1 MKKKSTWITL
11 ALIWAFT
18 YLLWASATGPEPVA
32 LQTNG
37 CFVSNCHFASGS
49 TLDTNPNSTRMT
61 VTGFPATYS
70 PNTVYDIT
78 IQLSQ
83 RIIYGFQAVTVF
95 ANNTQ
100 AGGLTVPPGVSGIA
114 TQTLGGVTYINHI
127 SNPSTTGTFRIR
139 WTSPN
144 STQDVRLVVY
154 GNCANADGNSTGDTI
169 VTKTFTA
176 TGQQAATLDK
186 KMYFAQFG
194 EGPGLDSLASVTN
207 PSATQIAQGR
217 ISFFDT
223 ITASSTA
230 PFRGNPMTL
239 ATTSGTASTFDF
251 TIQPRGVFNLRAIN
265 NGDSAFSIGWVLVES
280 NIDLGGTGL
289 FVANFGVAGV
299 GQSNLGT
306 GFITPVQY
314 NPSLGIST
322 GVALI
327 HPGAGTANVTIR
339 LKDAEGVL
347 KATSTGLQSPALP
360 LQLGE
365 NGHFARFFDQ
375 FTWDIGSAGITA
387 LLANFT
393 GVVEITSDAP
403 ITGLLLRFDP
413 NAQLSTLPLSA
424 VVP

>member
-1 MKKKSTWITL
+1 MKKKSTWIALTL
-11 ALIWAFT
+11 VWGFT
-18 YLLWASATGPEPVA
+18 YFLWANASGPEPVA
-32 LQTNG
+32 LDASGTG
-37 CFVSNCHFASGS
+37 CFKSGCHLATGS
-49 TLDTNPNSTRMT
+49 SLDTNSSSTRMT

-70 PNTVYDIT
+70 PGTVYDVT

-83 RIIYGFQAVTVF
+83 ALIYGFQAVTVF
-95 ANNTQ
+95 ANDSQ
-100 AGGLTVPPGVSGIA
+100 AGALAKHPQASGIA
-114 TQTLGGVTYINHI
+114 TQTRLGVTYINHD
-127 SNPSTTGTFRIR
+127 NAPSTTGTFRIQ
-139 WTSPN
+139 WTAPN
-144 STQDVRLVVY
+144 STQDVRLIVF
-154 GNCANADGNSTGDTI
+154 GNCANGNGDRTGDVI
-169 VTKTFTA
+169 VKKIFTA
-176 TGQQAATLDK
+176 SGQQAVTLDK

-194 EGPGLDSLASVTN
+194 EGPGLDSLASITN
-207 PSATQIAQGR
+207 PSATQLAQGR

-239 ATTSGTASTFDF
+239 ATTAGTASTFDF

-265 NGDSAFSIGWVLVES
+265 NGDAAFSIGWVLVES

-347 KATSTGLQSPALP
+347 KATSTGLQSP
-360 LQLGE
+360 
-365 NGHFARFFDQ
+365 
-375 FTWDIGSAGITA
+375 S
-387 LLANFT
+387 
-393 GVVEITSDAP
+393 
-403 ITGLLLRFDP
+403 
-413 NAQLSTLPLSA
+413 
-424 VVP
+424 